1 MTRLIIAALL
11 VTLIVGAARIVAG
24 GEKSRP
30 KEAVDKAQRVVSE
43 QLDKIKGR
51 HGQIVYLDD
60 PSLAGSFPDDV
71 FFAVRYRQFPVARQ
85 LPEGLRAS
93 NVFVV
98 RKDGKL
104 VHVKDNRALERYFN
118 DNEKPVKDADRA
130 GTALAAW
137 LILTQEAHQDGFF
150 KFEVNKKNFT
160 VDKDGDAIK
169 AIGRALVMQG
179 GNGEIN
185 ATLRFEGG

>member
-11 VTLIVGAARIVAG
+11 ATLLVGAAHILAG
-24 GEKSRP
+24 GEKTRP
-30 KEAVDKAQRVVSE
+30 KEAVDKAQKGVSE
-43 QLDKIKGR
+43 HLDKIKGG

-60 PSLAGSFPDDV
+60 GSLAGCFPDDV

-104 VHVKDNRALERYFN
+104 VRVKDNRALEQFFK
-118 DNEKPVKDADRA
+118 DNEK
-130 GTALAAW
+130 
-137 LILTQEAHQDGFF
+137 
-150 KFEVNKKNFT
+150 
-160 VDKDGDAIK
+160 
-169 AIGRALVMQG
+169 
-179 GNGEIN
+179 
-185 ATLRFEGG
+185 